1 MGTPRAILI
10 DLDDTLIDFTSDT
23 ESTWRSV
30 CGESSEGIPD
40 LDADLLYDT
49 ITRTR
54 DWFWSDPERH
64 RIGRAD
70 LVAASRSIVHT
81 SLLDLG
87 FDLPDLALEV
97 ATRYRQVRD
106 ESIALFPETIQC
118 LEDLNAAGIGLAMI
132 TNGTGPGQ
140 RKKIERFGLERYFDR
155 ILIEGELGFGKPEPA
170 VYETAMAALG
180 SMPRET
186 WCVGDNL
193 EWEVAGPQR
202 LGIHAIWVDRSGV
215 GVPLDR
221 DIVPDRI
228 IRSLA
233 ELL

>member
-1 MGTPRAILI
+1 MDTPRAILI

-23 ESTWRSV
+23 ASSWRVV
-30 CGESSEGIPD
+30 CGEAAERVHD
-40 LDADLLYDT
+40 LDAGLLYDT
-49 ITRTR
+49 IVHTR

-70 LVAASRSIVHT
+70 LVAASGSIVRT
-81 SLLDLG
+81 SLLELG
-87 FDLPDLALEV
+87 FDLPDMAVDV
-97 ATRYRQVRD
+97 ATRYRRIRD

-118 LEDLNAAGIGLAMI
+118 LEDLNSAGIGLEMI

-140 RKKIERFGLERYFDR
+140 RRKIERFELERYFDHV
-155 ILIEGELGFGKPEPA
+155 LIEGEIGFGKPEPA

-180 SMPRET
+180 SEPMET

-193 EWEVAGPQR
+193 EWEVAAPQR
-202 LGIHAIWVDRSGV
+202 LGIHAVWVDRSGA
-215 GVPLDR
+215 GVPTDH